1 MVHFIIVCEY
11 NTHMLKISRLTDY
24 ATAVVLFLQKDDSLL
39 SSELIAHGVGL
50 EIPTVSKVLKLL
62 TKAGILN
69 SIRGANGGYR
79 MAKDIADVSLY
90 DVIEAIEG
98 DTAITECSMTE
109 SLCSQE
115 QDCDTRTGW
124 QQVNDDIKNILS
136 KMTIKRMAE
145 LNGASEPDI
154 KVMVRDYV

>member
-1 MVHFIIVCEY
+1 
-11 NTHMLKISRLTDY
+11 MLKISRLTDY
-24 ATAVVLFLQKDDSLL
+24 ATAVVLFLQKDKQML
-39 SSELIAHGVGL
+39 SSEHIALGVGL

-62 TKAGILN
+62 TKAGILK
-69 SIRGANGGYR
+69 SIRGANGGYKL
-79 MAKDIADVSLY
+79 AKDIAEVTLY
-90 DVIEAIEG
+90 DVIVAIEG
-98 DTAITECSMTE
+98 DTAITECTKTE

-115 QDCDTRTGW
+115 KDCDTRTGW
-124 QQVNDDIKNILS
+124 QQVNDDIKNILL